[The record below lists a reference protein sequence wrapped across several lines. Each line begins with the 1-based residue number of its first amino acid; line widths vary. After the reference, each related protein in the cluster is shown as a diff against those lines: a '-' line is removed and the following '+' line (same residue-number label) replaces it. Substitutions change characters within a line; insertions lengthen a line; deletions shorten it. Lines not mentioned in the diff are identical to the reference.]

1 MGGSDK
7 SLIECALGLLPNPIW
22 PVESIFWLVLSRF
35 LQILR
40 AGGNLF
46 PSRSFTIPTLT
57 IPIATPPGE
66 IPSLPP
72 PGIQHRPGPSSS
84 LCSKVRANAEM
95 RQKKSVLHP
104 FFFNLPLSLFLIFC
118 VFGWV
123 LSFGMWDLVPQ
134 PGELD
139 WMSGV
144 SHETSREV
152 TFDTHSEGMEDFIHD
167 CEMGEMIR
175 WSTGTQ
181 QG

>member
-72 PGIQHRPGPSSS
+72 PGVQHRPGPSSS

-144 SHETSREV
+144 SYETSREV
-152 TFDTHSEGMEDFIHD
+152 PPPCF
-167 CEMGEMIR
+167 
-175 WSTGTQ
+175 
-181 QG
+181 